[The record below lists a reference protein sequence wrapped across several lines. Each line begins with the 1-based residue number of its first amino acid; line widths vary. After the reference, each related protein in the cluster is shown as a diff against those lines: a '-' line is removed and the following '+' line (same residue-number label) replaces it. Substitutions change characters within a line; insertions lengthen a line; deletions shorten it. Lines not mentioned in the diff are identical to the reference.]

1 MMKRAL
7 TLFIT
12 CALPILAMAQGTI
25 SFGPKLGWNST
36 RLSTDYA
43 AYLRD
48 IKSGGHGGLFFSV
61 YLGHFYIQPETYF
74 AVKRGSMETTIID
87 PLSQTPEL
95 KITQAVTLR
104 TIDVP
109 LLVGYKLLDLKV
121 ARLRVWGGP
130 VASFL
135 VNKKYVLTI
144 NGVDESDRITRDDFR
159 DATWGV
165 QVGAGLDL
173 LFLTF
178 DVGYDFGLNQFLNI
192 SALNDFDVRNNLFFC
207 SIGWR
212 LF

>member
-1 MMKRAL
+1 
-7 TLFIT
+7 
-12 CALPILAMAQGTI
+12 MAQGVI

-36 RLSTDYA
+36 RLSTDYTD
-43 AYLRD
+43 YVRD
-48 IKSGGHGGLFFSV
+48 IKSGGQAGLFFSV

-74 AVKRGSMETTIID
+74 VVKRGAMETTIID
-87 PLSQTPEL
+87 PISQTPEL
-95 KITQAVTLR
+95 KITQTVTLR

-109 LLVGYKLLDLKV
+109 LLLGYKLLDLKV

-135 VNKKYVLTI
+135 VNKNYLLTI

-165 QVGAGLDL
+165 QLGAGLDL

-178 DVGYDFGLNQFLNI
+178 DVGYDFGLKQFLNI
-192 SALNDFDVRNNLFFC
+192 SSLNNFDLRNNLFFC